1 MIPKIIHFCWFGGK
15 PKPKLAEMCMKSWKR
30 FCPDYAIKEW
40 NETNYDISAA
50 PLYVQQA
57 YAAKKWAFVTDFV
70 RLDVVY
76 NHGGIYLDTDVELLK
91 NIDFL
96 LDNTAYFGFEDENL
110 INTGLGFGAEK
121 GAGILKEL
129 MDDYRDAPFI
139 RADGS
144 FDLTPCPKRNTKIF
158 LRHALR
164 QDNSKQLLD
173 GKIKILPPLFL
184 CPVND
189 STGIKTITAET
200 VSIHHFAA
208 SWETKTRILRKYFVR
223 YMRPLLPVFEKLLG
237 RELMEKLK
245 EMTRR

>member
-15 PKPKLAEMCMKSWKR
+15 PKPRLAEKCMKSWKR

-40 NETNYDISAA
+40 NETNYDISTA

-57 YAAKKWAFVTDFV
+57 YTAKKWAFVTDFV

-91 NIDFL
+91 NIDSL
-96 LDNTAYFGFEDENL
+96 LDNAAYFGFEDEKL

-129 MDDYRDAPFI
+129 MDDYRDIPFI

-144 FDLTPCPKRNTKIF
+144 FDLTPCPKKNTKIF
-158 LRHALR
+158 LRHGLR
-164 QDNSKQLLD
+164 QDNSGQLLD
-173 GKIKILPPLFL
+173 GKIRILPTLFL
-184 CPVND
+184 CPVDD
-189 STGIKTITAET
+189 STGIKKITAET
-200 VSIHHFAA
+200 LSIHHFAA
-208 SWETKTRILRKYFVR
+208 SWETRTRIFRKYFVR
-223 YMRPLLPVFEKLLG
+223 YMRPLLPVFEKLLDK
-237 RELMEKLK
+237 EFLEKLK